1 MHRIIISLALAL
13 VVAGCGNPL
22 KGMPKLSDVEVDTS
36 VGQADALAAP
46 IDAAVD
52 EALVNQA
59 PVAVTPS
66 EKPSKGLMGFLK
78 RKADEAKSAPVK
90 SATDTGDTPED
101 IAGQALDPEAGTV
114 AVVETEDGPT
124 DAAPLVLAA
133 LPEPEVA
140 APPVAKKKKGLFGF
154 SGGGSER
161 ASKPKRSKGPKP
173 GDPDYE
179 QVALGTTLPYGKIA
193 RVCGANPSQ
202 MGKKAGQWP
211 ERGRGYTLYDSTP
224 GATGQRSFYLTG
236 FDDGCAR
243 VFSAALVL
251 FASPES
257 YEAIHYGP
265 AGATLPTSETDR
277 AYEKVKSRVCRVGK
291 GKPCGSKMKKLSKDT
306 VFVTVYE
313 RFGGSPRWKNF
324 LLHDGGVEAMDIKS

>member
-22 KGMPKLSDVEVDTS
+22 KDVPKLSDVEVDTS
-36 VGQADALAAP
+36 AGQADALAAP
-46 IDAAVD
+46 IDAALD
-52 EALVNQA
+52 EALVDQA
-59 PVAVTPS
+59 PVAVTPT

-78 RKADEAKSAPVK
+78 RKADEAKGVPVI
-90 SATDTGDTPED
+90 GDTPED
-101 IAGQALDPEAGTV
+101 IAGEVLV
-114 AVVETEDGPT
+114 AEPDADAVLVVENADGS
-124 DAAPLVLAA
+124 DGAAPLVLAA
-133 LPEPEVA
+133 LPEPEIEA
-140 APPVAKKKKGLFGF
+140 TPKPKKKGLFGL
-154 SGGGSER
+154 SGGSGDSAR
-161 ASKPKRSKGPKP
+161 KPKRSKGPKP

-179 QVALGTTLPYGKIA
+179 QVALGTSLPYGKIA

-211 ERGRGYTLYDSTP
+211 ERGRGYTLYDSAP
-224 GATGQRSFYLTG
+224 GATGQRSFYITG

-265 AGATLPTSETDR
+265 AGATLPTSATDV

-324 LLHDGGVEAMDIKS
+324 LLHDGRVEAMDIKS

>member
-1 MHRIIISLALAL
+1 MHRIIISLAFAL
-13 VVAGCGNPL
+13 VVTGCGNPL
-22 KGMPKLSDVEVDTS
+22 KDVPKLSDVDVDANA
-36 VGQADALAAP
+36 GQAEAMAAP
-46 IDAAVD
+46 VD
-52 EALVNQA
+52 EAVDVALVDQEPAALVPND
-59 PVAVTPS
+59 P
-66 EKPSKGLMGFLK
+66 PSKGLMGFLK
-78 RKADEAKSAPVK
+78 RKAEEAKTAPV
-90 SATDTGDTPED
+90 AGDTPEE
-101 IAGQALDPEAGTV
+101 IAGEVLITEPEADSV
-114 AVVETEDGPT
+114 LVVENEDGPSG
-124 DAAPLVLAA
+124 AAPLVLAA
-133 LPEPEVA
+133 LPEPEIA
-140 APPVAKKKKGLFGF
+140 AEPKAKKKGLFGL
-154 SGGGSER
+154 SGGGSDSAR
-161 ASKPKRSKGPKP
+161 KPKRGKGPKP

-179 QVALGTTLPYGKIA
+179 QVALGTSLPYGKIA

-211 ERGRGYTLYDSTP
+211 ERGRGYTLYDSAP
-224 GATGQRSFYLTG
+224 GATGQRSFYMTG

-265 AGATLPTSETDR
+265 AGATLPTSETDV

-291 GKPCGSKMKKLSKDT
+291 GKPCGNKMNKLSKDT

-324 LLHDGGVEAMDIKS
+324 LLHDGRVEAMDIKS